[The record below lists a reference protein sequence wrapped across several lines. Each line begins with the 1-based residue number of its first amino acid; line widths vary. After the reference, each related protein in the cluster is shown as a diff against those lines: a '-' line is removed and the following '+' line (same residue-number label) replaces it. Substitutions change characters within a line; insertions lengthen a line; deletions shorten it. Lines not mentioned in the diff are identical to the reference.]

1 MAAQAWGRDGIG
13 HCSILCIGAEATNGY
28 QLRTLSWFRF
38 DTASLATI
46 TVVAVVFVV
55 GAFAKVAPN
64 KQTNLSRLYWLP
76 RVESE

>member
-1 MAAQAWGRDGIG
+1 MAAQAWSRDGIG
-13 HCSILCIGAEATNGY
+13 HCSILYIGAEATNGY

-38 DTASLATI
+38 DTASLAT

-55 GAFAKVAPN
+55 GVFAKVAPN
-64 KQTNLSRLYWLP
+64 KQTNLSRLHWLP